1 MKNLVAYVISDLHIN
16 DWAKFNENDSRTLNQ
31 LKVLELL
38 LNKSQEER
46 IPLLF
51 CGDLF
56 HKPDIIRPEL
66 LNLCIQYLKDNIGL
80 QTCMGYPVMYSIS
93 GNHDINHV
101 SKVNECPVSWIKLF
115 SPIFTWMKC
124 IDFTSILINDQIMI
138 HGVPYID
145 HNMGLSDYLNKI
157 SLNPKLKHILLLHTD
172 YPGAKDTDGREV
184 GSVENL
190 NLNVLNRFDL
200 VLCGHIHKPQKLSK
214 KVYMVGA
221 PLQQRR
227 TDRDCKLG
235 YWKLFS
241 DLSMT
246 FVELKGFP
254 KFIDVESQDEIKDDG
269 NYYTVIPKIA
279 STPVETKHKITKQL
293 TNKTLAKRYMKVKGI
308 KDKNKEQ
315 LLIKVLKE
323 ADQ

>member
-16 DWAKFNENDSRTLNQ
+16 DWAKFNENDTRTHNQ
-31 LKVLELL
+31 MRILVSLL
-38 LNKSQEER
+38 SKSYNER
-46 IPLLF
+46 VPILF

-56 HKPDIIRPEL
+56 HKPDMIRPEL
-66 LNLCIQYLKDNIGL
+66 LNLIFHDSLVVHSRY
-80 QTCMGYPVMYSIS
+80 MGYPIMYAIS
-93 GNHDINHV
+93 GNHEINHI
-101 SKVNECPVSWIKLF
+101 SKIGEHPVSWTRLFTKMFPWLVCLDYCQVLIK
-115 SPIFTWMKC
+115 
-124 IDFTSILINDQIMI
+124 DNIMI
-138 HGVPYID
+138 HGVPYVD
-145 HNMGLSDYLNKI
+145 HNIGLSKYLKEMK
-157 SLNPKLKHILLLHTD
+157 LDPKQKHILILHTD
-172 YPGAKDTDGREV
+172 YPGARDTDGREV

-190 NLNVLNRFDL
+190 NLNVLDRFDL
-200 VLCGHIHKPQKLSK
+200 VLCGHIHKPQRLSK
-214 KVYMVGA
+214 KVYMIGA
-221 PLQQRR
+221 PIQQRR
-227 TDRDCKLG
+227 TDRDCDMG
-235 YWKLFS
+235 YWKLYD

-246 FVELKGFP
+246 FVKLKGYP
-254 KFIDVESQDEIKDDG
+254 RFIDVESQDEIKDDG

>member
-16 DWAKFNENDSRTLNQ
+16 DWAKFNESDTRTHNQ
-31 LKVLELL
+31 MRILVSLL
-38 LNKSQEER
+38 SKSYNER
-46 IPLLF
+46 VPILF

-66 LNLCIQYLKDNIGL
+66 LNLIFHDSLVIHSRY
-80 QTCMGYPVMYSIS
+80 MGYPIMYAIS
-93 GNHDINHV
+93 GNHEINHI
-101 SKVNECPVSWIKLF
+101 SKIGEHPVSWTRLF
-115 SPIFTWMKC
+115 TKMFPWLVC
-124 IDFTSILINDQIMI
+124 LDYCQILIKDNIMI
-138 HGVPYID
+138 HGVPYVD
-145 HNMGLSDYLNKI
+145 HNIGLSKYLKEMK
-157 SLNPKLKHILLLHTD
+157 LDPKQKHILMLHTD
-172 YPGAKDTDGREV
+172 YPGARDTDGREV

-190 NLNVLNRFDL
+190 NLNVLDRFDL
-200 VLCGHIHKPQKLSK
+200 VLCGHIHKPQRLSK
-214 KVYMVGA
+214 KVYMIGA
-221 PLQQRR
+221 PIQQRR
-227 TDRDCKLG
+227 TDRDCDMG
-235 YWKLFS
+235 YWKLYD

-246 FVELKGFP
+246 FVKLKGYP
-254 KFIDVESQDEIKDDG
+254 RFIDVESQDEIKDDG